1 MRRALRARLIAL
13 VLAAAVQTP
22 SLIAQSSPLGVW
34 LDGSE
39 GVVGETFLVDG
50 WAAGCGVTI
59 AEAYVGIDY
68 YPAQV
73 GCAVPEASGFAG
85 LLSASQTTPGWHTV
99 ALLVRD
105 SADRWAWSNAR

>member
-68 YPAQV
+68 YPIGPAFAHARLDVVDFYAAQV
-73 GCAVPEASGFAG
+73 GCAVAG
-85 LLSASQTTPGWHTV
+85 GGGSAGG
-99 ALLVRD
+99 LG
-105 SADRWAWSNAR
+105 ARRR